1 MPWPSALAR
10 GRLVGPHKVRRPV
23 GFPGLVVVGEGLL
36 PPCMIV
42 IFQVPG
48 IPDLYRPS
56 DVFVLTIESTV
67 LALKTTEYGRL
78 DLSAGTAHPVDRPL
92 MLGEIKGA
100 ERET

>member
-1 MPWPSALAR
+1 MPGPAALAR
-10 GRLVGPHKVRRPV
+10 GRRVGPHKVRRPV

-36 PPCMIV
+36 PARVIV

-48 IPDLYRPS
+48 IPDLYGPPV
-56 DVFVLTIESTV
+56 VFVLTIESAV
-67 LALKTTEYGRL
+67 LALKTTDHGRL